1 MHRKE
6 DGDESL
12 FRVVVATRLA
22 ENFVEHIERMSEPEV
37 LLSRRE
43 NYSCEVPDQAKVIV
57 AAIDTQ
63 VSWFEYLVVAGGAR
77 GEIWCL
83 ETGTIEGRIETD
95 AKAMYQE
102 LDRRLFQ
109 RRWARPDGRHMAIS
123 RAFQNSG
130 GHATTAVYQFCKQYA
145 RILTAYR
152 CSPDLT
158 SPFKRGTDQSAH
170 ARLIQGN
177 ASYFKDSLATRL
189 AITVAGPGYVH
200 FPLAERAG
208 FDQEFFA
215 QLLSE
220 RKEKR
225 KRLGCKFA

>member
-1 MHRKE
+1 
-6 DGDESL
+6 
-12 FRVVVATRLA
+12 
-22 ENFVEHIERMSEPEV
+22 
-37 LLSRRE
+37 
-43 NYSCEVPDQAKVIV
+43 
-57 AAIDTQ
+57 
-63 VSWFEYLVVAGGAR
+63 
-77 GEIWCL
+77 
-83 ETGTIEGRIETD
+83 
-95 AKAMYQE
+95 
-102 LDRRLFQ
+102 
-109 RRWARPDGRHMAIS
+109 MAIS
-123 RAFQNSG
+123 RAFQDSG

-152 CSPDLT
+152 GSPDLT

>member
-1 MHRKE
+1 MQRVRTPHGQDQWQSEPGQGIAENPGVTRRGFWLNCFVSPFIRWEVVFAEFREAVHRKE

-77 GEIWCL
+77 GEICCL

-95 AKAMYQE
+95 AKAMYH
-102 LDRRLFQ
+102 LTGDCFNVVGPGPMAVTWRSAAHSKIVAVMRQ
-109 RRWARPDGRHMAIS
+109 RR
-123 RAFQNSG
+123 FTNSANNTHG
-130 GHATTAVYQFCKQYA
+130 FSPPTGATP
-145 RILTAYR
+145 I
-152 CSPDLT
+152 
-158 SPFKRGTDQSAH
+158 
-170 ARLIQGN
+170 
-177 ASYFKDSLATRL
+177 
-189 AITVAGPGYVH
+189 
-200 FPLAERAG
+200 
-208 FDQEFFA
+208 
-215 QLLSE
+215 
-220 RKEKR
+220 
-225 KRLGCKFA
+225 